1 MHTSTFVFTIMAV
14 TSTLL
19 LSTILLRKWGVQVP
33 APNQNAVSSLSPKS
47 VNWLG
52 VFAFVGA
59 LFICLA

>member
-1 MHTSTFVFTIMAV
+1 MAV